1 MIEQLAAA
9 TGGLWPYLVVI
20 FVGFLPTEVWRMAGV
35 VAGRGLDP
43 EGELLR
49 WVRCVATALVVAVVA
64 KLVLSPSGSL
74 AVIPAWG
81 RIGAVGVG
89 VIVLLLT
96 RRNVVWSLVAGEAAL
111 IAAGL
116 LAGA

>member
-1 MIEQLAAA
+1 VIEQLAAA

-20 FVGFLPTEVWRMAGV
+20 VVGFLPTEVWRVFGV
-35 VAGRGLDP
+35 VAARGLDP
-43 EGELLR
+43 EGEVLR
-49 WVRCVATALVVAVVA
+49 WVRAVATALVVAVVA
-64 KLVLSPSGSL
+64 KLILSPSGSL

-81 RIGAVGVG
+81 RIGAVVAGVA
-89 VIVLLLT
+89 VLFLT

-116 LAGA
+116 LARG